1 MASPDWIQQEVR
13 AAVPDAEVHPTDLT
27 GEGDHW
33 FVAVVA
39 ASFEGQRSF
48 QRQRPILAR
57 FTPHF
62 QSGAVHALDLKC
74 LTPEEL
80 KVQHGG
86 KLPAPFHPHGKMHQ
100 G

>member
-1 MASPDWIQQEVR
+1 MADPAWIEAEVK
-13 AAVPDAEVHPTDLT
+13 AAVPDAEVHPIDLT

-39 ASFEGQRSF
+39 PSFEGLRSF
-48 QRQRPILAR
+48 RRQRPVLDR

-74 LTPEEL
+74 ITPQELQEE
-80 KVQHGG
+80 HGG
-86 KLPAPFHPHGKMHQ
+86 KVPEPFHPHGKMHQ